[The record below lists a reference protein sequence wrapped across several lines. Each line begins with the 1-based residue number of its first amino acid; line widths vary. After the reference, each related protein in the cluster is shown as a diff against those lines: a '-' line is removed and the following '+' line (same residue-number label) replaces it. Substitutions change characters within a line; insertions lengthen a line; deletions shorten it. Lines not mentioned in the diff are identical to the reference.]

1 MRNIP
6 RPAPFVLISSNH
18 GTLIINRNDYHMV
31 DDTHGYGVGFQIMNQ
46 SCFDPQEV
54 EFALGLLQTRRASF
68 GDEVVAVDCGANI
81 GVHTVEWG
89 RLMFGWGRVLS
100 FEAQEKIFYALAGN
114 IAINNCLNVTAR
126 LAAVGA
132 ECGKIGIPEPNYFV
146 PSSYGSFELRGGEK
160 TEYIGQSIDYSRKD
174 KLIDMVSID
183 SLELARL
190 DFMKIDVERMELEVL
205 EGAKRSIARFKPQ
218 MIIEVAKSDKG
229 KILERL
235 EKAGYKVYFPGLN
248 VLAIHQTDPANG
260 RIKTEGDMLWLA

>member
-68 GDEVVAVDCGANI
+68 GDGVVAVDCGANI

-100 FEAQEKIFYALAGN
+100 RSESTR
-114 IAINNCLNVTAR
+114 LN
-126 LAAVGA
+126 
-132 ECGKIGIPEPNYFV
+132 
-146 PSSYGSFELRGGEK
+146 SS
-160 TEYIGQSIDYSRKD
+160 
-174 KLIDMVSID
+174 
-183 SLELARL
+183 
-190 DFMKIDVERMELEVL
+190 
-205 EGAKRSIARFKPQ
+205 
-218 MIIEVAKSDKG
+218 
-229 KILERL
+229 
-235 EKAGYKVYFPGLN
+235 
-248 VLAIHQTDPANG
+248 H
-260 RIKTEGDMLWLA
+260 

>member
-54 EFALGLLQTRRASF
+54 EFALGLLQTRRAS
-68 GDEVVAVDCGANI
+68 
-81 GVHTVEWG
+81 
-89 RLMFGWGRVLS
+89 
-100 FEAQEKIFYALAGN
+100 
-114 IAINNCLNVTAR
+114 
-126 LAAVGA
+126 
-132 ECGKIGIPEPNYFV
+132 
-146 PSSYGSFELRGGEK
+146 YGGFELRGGEK
-160 TEYIGQSIDYSRKD
+160 AEYIGQSIDYSRKD

-205 EGAKRSIARFKPQ
+205 EGAERSIARFKPQ

-235 EKAGYKVYFPGLN
+235 EKAGYRVYFPGLN
-248 VLAIHQTDPANG
+248 VLAIHQTDPANE